1 MSNIIIIFMLF
12 PLFGGGGHRDIGG
25 GDNNSLRVLG
35 LRRTDPTCRGRKSR
49 GYMNVPASLCA
60 GVGSEESDM
69 PNEPKKP
76 DVVPQAD
83 VAAER
88 EIAQRAGN
96 QQQPDPPQEKKDE
109 QHD

>member
-1 MSNIIIIFMLF
+1 M
-12 PLFGGGGHRDIGG
+12 
-25 GDNNSLRVLG
+25 
-35 LRRTDPTCRGRKSR
+35 
-49 GYMNVPASLCA
+49 
-60 GVGSEESDM
+60 ESDM

-88 EIAQRAGN
+88 EIAERAGN
-96 QQQPDPPQEKKDE
+96 QQQPAAPKDKKDQ